1 MQTFEITDGAI
12 TTSRSYEPAAHTSDP
27 YTGIIAIEA
36 ALATVVDPSGWLC
49 DGLETALIVVG
60 EGGATYF
67 SQPELVGYQV
77 FVIGRHE
84 NSARSI

>member
-1 MQTFEITDGAI
+1 VQTFEITDGAI
-12 TTSRSYEPAAHTSDP
+12 TTSGTYEHAAHTSDP
-27 YTGIIAIEA
+27 YTGIIAIGP

-60 EGGATYF
+60 KGGATYF